1 MTYSLDTMINIAI
14 LVLLA
19 VMIVYCIIL
28 NKRLK
33 AFNNIKQEMAAII
46 GQLNAS
52 TSHAQKSISEFKNVV
67 LQEQKKIDIK
77 LREAA
82 EIADELDMINQT
94 GSNLADRIEKGL
106 TGNKTPQAEESP
118 SVIDEQRDASARISL
133 SDLDEQSGDDD
144 DSRNLQESLRN
155 VR

>member
-1 MTYSLDTMINIAI
+1 MTYSLDTIINFAI
-14 LVLLA
+14 LILLA

-33 AFNNIKQEMAAII
+33 AFNKIKQEMGEII

-52 TSHAQKSISEFKNVV
+52 TSHAQKSIVEFKNVV
-67 LQEQKKIDIK
+67 LQEQKKIDVK
-77 LREAA
+77 LKEAA

-106 TGNKTPQAEESP
+106 TGNKVPVAEENL
-118 SVIDEQRDASARISL
+118 SVIEEERDTSARISL
-133 SDLDEQSGDDD
+133 SDLDEQSSDDN